1 VLARYISLKM
11 EMEVIFLC
19 FTTLI
24 VMFLSF
30 KFNLFLMIM
39 FLSFKLDLFFIV
51 PPRHRQPLIFSF
63 VAHRYAELGA
73 FLHLECYFMF
83 DLCAIEC

>member
-1 VLARYISLKM
+1 
-11 EMEVIFLC
+11 
-19 FTTLI
+19 
-24 VMFLSF
+24 
-30 KFNLFLMIM
+30 MIM